1 MAEQNDFTITVD
13 GQEFKFDDLE
23 TENKALVGHIRDLES
38 QLEQVNFKFE
48 QINASKLFFSDKL
61 IQNLK
66 QPAEQ
71 ADAPAKEADTSESSD
86 SE

>member
-13 GQEFKFDDLE
+13 GKDYKFDDLE
-23 TENKALVGHIRDLES
+23 AENKGLVAHIRDLEA

-71 ADAPAKEADTSESSD
+71 PDAPAEEAAASESSD

>member
-13 GQEFKFDDLE
+13 GKEYKFGELDA
-23 TENKALVGHIRDLES
+23 ENKALVGHIRDLES

-71 ADAPAKEADTSESSD
+71 ATASESSD

>member
-13 GQEFKFDDLE
+13 GKEYKFDELE
-23 TENKALVGHIRDLES
+23 AENKALVGHIRDLES

-66 QPAEQ
+66 HPADQ
-71 ADAPAKEADTSESSD
+71 VDAPAEEAATSESSD

>member
-13 GQEFKFDDLE
+13 GKEYKFDELE
-23 TENKALVGHIRDLES
+23 AENKALVGHIRDLES
-38 QLEQVNFKFE
+38 QLEQINFKFE

-66 QPAEQ
+66 QPADQ
-71 ADAPAKEADTSESSD
+71 ADAPAEEAKPAD

>member
-13 GQEFKFDDLE
+13 GKEYKFDELE
-23 TENKALVGHIRDLES
+23 AENKALVGHIRDLES

-66 QPAEQ
+66 QPADQ
-71 ADAPAKEADTSESSD
+71 VDAPAEEAATSESSD

>member
-1 MAEQNDFTITVD
+1 MSQDDFTITIE
-13 GQEFKFDDLE
+13 GNEYKFSDLE
-23 TENKALVGHIRDLES
+23 AENKGLVTHIRDLEA

-66 QPAEQ
+66 QPAP
-71 ADAPAKEADTSESSD
+71 DSAPDSDVVSPAETTSESK
-86 SE
+86 